1 MIKRIIFRTL
11 FIIFFFIFFVLYLA
25 PANKLFAFVSLP
37 KEIKIYDVRG
47 SLWNGKISTMDASSV
62 RINNI
67 HWKLNFFTVLFTKG
81 LSLKVND
88 SKLLRGSM
96 GVNAF
101 SLADK
106 PHFSSIQLNGD
117 LENIVPLIDKNLPF
131 SLTGSIGTD
140 ISDLVLTGKGNL
152 ANVSG
157 AVTARNVVLTTPFLP
172 DVSVDLG
179 KIELAV
185 NGNQNKL
192 SFKIDQNSEMLRF
205 TGKLELTENL
215 TAYNLTGNIKPKGD
229 LPSQLAMFMGT
240 LGTPN
245 AEGSIPVSLQGKF

>member
-1 MIKRIIFRTL
+1 MIKRIVFRTL
-11 FIIFFFIFFVLYLA
+11 FIIFFFVFFVLYLA

-37 KEIKIYDVRG
+37 KDIKVYDVRG
-47 SLWNGKISTMDASSV
+47 SLWKGKISTMDASNV

-67 HWKLNFFTVLFTKG
+67 NWKLNFFTVLFTKG

-88 SKLLRGSM
+88 PRLVRGSM

-131 SLTGSIGTD
+131 SLTGNVGTD
-140 ISDLVLTGKGNL
+140 ISDLVISNKGTLVNIKG
-152 ANVSG
+152 S
-157 AVTARNVVLTTPFLP
+157 AVARNVILTTPFLP

-179 KIELAV
+179 KIELSV
-185 NGNQNKL
+185 QGNQKSVVL
-192 SFKIDQNSEMLRF
+192 KIDQNSEMLRF
-205 TGKLELTENL
+205 TGKLELSENM
-215 TAYNLTGNIKPKGD
+215 TVYKLTGNLKPKGD

-240 LGTPN
+240 IGTPN
-245 AEGSIPVSLQGKF
+245 AEGSIPVSFQGNF

>member
-106 PHFSSIQLNGD
+106 PHFS
-117 LENIVPLIDKNLPF
+117 DKNLPF

-240 LGTPN
+240 IGTPN